1 MAFSKQWFTAHFAIA
16 HSLPKN
22 RVFVY
27 VSWRAEIQTVT
38 KSFDLFGDPIPEG
51 FGKRGRPPHVVTA
64 ATKAKVI
71 LLMAIGRKDFEIALA
86 LGISEPTLRKNYRDQ
101 LRSREEAK
109 FKLEA
114 TRLLKLYEQVED
126 GNVAAIKEMGKVQE
140 RAELDSG
147 PYAQRQARVQ
157 KADKPEKIGKKEQ
170 AKIDARSP
178 DAESTMGRLIAARQQ
193 RQALN

>member
-1 MAFSKQWFTAHFAIA
+1 M
-16 HSLPKN
+16 
-22 RVFVY
+22 
-27 VSWRAEIQTVT
+27 T

-71 LLMAIGRKDFEIALA
+71 LLMAIGRKDYEIALA
-86 LGISEPTLRKNYRDQ
+86 LGISEPTLRKNYREQ

-114 TRLLKLYEQVED
+114 SRLLKLYEQVEE

-140 RAELDSG
+140 RAEIDSG
-147 PYAQRQARVQ
+147 PYAQRQAKVT
-157 KADKPEKIGKKEQ
+157 KAEKPAKIGKKEQ
-170 AKIDARSP
+170 ANIDARSP
-178 DAESTMGRLIAARQQ
+178 DADSAMGRLIAARQQ
-193 RQALN
+193 KQSLN